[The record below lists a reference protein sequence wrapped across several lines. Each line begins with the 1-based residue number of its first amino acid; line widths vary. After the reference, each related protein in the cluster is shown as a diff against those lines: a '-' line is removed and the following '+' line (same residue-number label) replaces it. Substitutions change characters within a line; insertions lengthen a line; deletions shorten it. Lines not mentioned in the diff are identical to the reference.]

1 MIDDIAHLVMASD
14 RIRLEVI
21 ELRRR
26 GYHAL
31 AAELTDAAH
40 SIMRLISVLA
50 RDERAV
56 VS

>member
-50 RDERAV
+50 RQERAA
-56 VS
+56 S